1 MRWQSGRRST
11 NVEDRRGMRRGGVMG
26 GGIGMTVV
34 ILLASWFFGINPAT
48 LFQAEKVIGQIL
60 PPSSKVDENWQP
72 SAKEQQLADFTITV
86 LASTE
91 DTWAQIFAA
100 SGVRYANP
108 TLVMFTDSVTSGCG
122 AASAQM
128 GPFYCGADQK
138 LYIDLSFYDDLKN
151 KHGADGD
158 FAQAYVIAH
167 EVGHHVQKLIGV
179 SDQVRKSNRGRSK
192 AEVNALSVRVEL
204 QADCFA
210 GIWGSHNRDILDPG
224 DVEEA
229 ITAATAIGDDRL
241 QREATGRV
249 MPESFTHGTSEQR
262 VRWFMTGFRSGDMAV
277 CNTYEAKSL

>member
-1 MRWQSGRRST
+1 MKWQSGRRST

-26 GGIGMTVV
+26 GGIGMTVI
-34 ILLASWFFGINPAT
+34 ILLVSYFFGINPAT
-48 LFQAEKVIGQIL
+48 LFQAEKVISQVL

-72 SAKEQQLADFTITV
+72 STKEQQMADFTIAV

-91 DTWAQIFAA
+91 DTWQKIFTA
-100 SGVRYANP
+100 SGARYVDP

-122 AASAQM
+122 TASAQM

-151 KHGADGD
+151 KHGAGGD

-210 GIWGSHNRDILDPG
+210 GIWGSRNQNILDPG
-224 DVEEA
+224 DVKEA

-277 CNTYEAKSL
+277 CNTFEASRL

>member
-11 NVEDRRGMRRGGVMG
+11 NVEDRRGMRPSRAMG

-48 LFQAEKVIGQIL
+48 LFQAEQVIGQIL

-91 DTWAQIFAA
+91 DIWREIFAEGGA
-100 SGVRYANP
+100 RYVDP
-108 TLVMFTDSVTSGCG
+108 TLVMFTDSVSSGCG
-122 AASAQM
+122 ATSAQM

-192 AEVNALSVRVEL
+192 TEVNALSVRVEL

-210 GIWGSHNRDILDPG
+210 GIWGSHNQNILDPG

-277 CNTYEAKSL
+277 CNTFEAKRL